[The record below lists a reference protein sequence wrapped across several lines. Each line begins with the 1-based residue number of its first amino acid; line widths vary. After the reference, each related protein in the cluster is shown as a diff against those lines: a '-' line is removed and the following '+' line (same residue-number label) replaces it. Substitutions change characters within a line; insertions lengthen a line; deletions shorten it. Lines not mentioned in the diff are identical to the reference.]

1 MKKQLLLIGIL
12 GLALWPARAEDKTE
26 LKDQKEKLSYSIGM
40 NLGNNLRTQEVDVD
54 RDILFQGVRDALANK
69 TILSEADARQTIST
83 WQREARAKQEERRKT
98 QGEKNKTE
106 GENFLAENKSKPGV
120 ITLPS
125 GLQYK
130 VLSEG
135 KGNSP
140 KASDQVSVHY
150 RGTLIDGTEFDNSY
164 KRGQPATFGVTG
176 VIRGWTEALQLM
188 RPGDKWQLF
197 IPSDLAYAERGKGAQ
212 IAPNATLIFEV
223 ELLSFEHSEP
233 AAAATVGG
241 PPPPNP
247 PTPKAANQPVTSDI
261 IKVPSAEELKKGAK
275 IEIIK
280 ADELEKLQKEAQ
292 KEKEKK

>member
-1 MKKQLLLIGIL
+1 MKKRLLLIGTL
-12 GLALWPARAEDKTE
+12 GLALWPAQAEDKTE

-54 RDILFQGVRDALANK
+54 RDILFQGIRDALANK
-69 TILSEADARQTIST
+69 TILTEADARQTIST
-83 WQREARAKQEERRKT
+83 WQREARAKQEEKRKT
-98 QGEKNKTE
+98 QGERNKTE
-106 GENFLAENKSKPGV
+106 GEKFLADNKSKPGV

-135 KGNSP
+135 KGNFP

-197 IPSDLAYAERGKGAQ
+197 IPSDLAYGDRGKGAQ
-212 IAPNATLIFEV
+212 IPPSAALIFEV

-233 AAAATVGG
+233 AAPATVGG

-247 PTPKAANQPVTSDI
+247 PAPKAANQPVTSDI

-292 KEKEKK
+292 KEKDKK